1 MKKRW
6 VLKDFDQGI
15 ADHLQEVL
23 KVHPVLCQLL
33 SQRTIT
39 SFDEAKDFF
48 RPKWEHL
55 HDPFLMK
62 DMDKAIDRIQEAMQR
77 KEKILIYGDYDVDGT
92 TSVALVYSFLRR
104 YYLEMDYYL
113 PDRYKEGY
121 GISSQGIDW
130 AKENGFTLIIA
141 LDCGIKAIDKIEY
154 ASEKGIDFI
163 ICDHHLP
170 GDEIPKAIAVLDPKR
185 VDCNYPFKELS
196 GCGIGFKLMHAY
208 ILKHEIN
215 ESELTNFLDL
225 VVISIAAD
233 IVPVIGENR
242 ILAYLG
248 LNQLNHHPSEGVKA
262 LIKAAGM
269 KRELSISD
277 IVFSLG
283 PRINAAGRMDDARH
297 AVKLLIS
304 EHSEQADNNADAL
317 NVKNKERK
325 EVDVNITA
333 EALSMLVNDAD
344 QQNKKSTVLF
354 QSHWHKGVVG
364 IVASRML
371 DHYYRPTII
380 LTESNGLASG
390 SARSV
395 AGFDI
400 HEAIKSCSDLLEQ
413 FGGHMFAAGLTLK
426 IENVPEFIARFEE
439 VVSNTIEDQMLIP
452 QINIDAEL
460 SPKDINN
467 KFYEILKQFSPFGPH
482 NMKPIFVSRG
492 MIDTGQSRIVG
503 NGHLKISLMQEGT
516 PFQLKGIVFN
526 GEEYLNLLKS
536 KQPIDLCYSLE
547 ENEWNNN
554 KSLEI
559 NVRDIKLNG
568 N

>member
-503 NGHLKISLMQEGT
+503 NGHLKISLMQEGS

-526 GEEYLNLLKS
+526 GEEYLNLVKS

>member
-6 VLKDFDQGI
+6 AIKGYNQDV
-15 ADHLQEVL
+15 AEHLQDVL

-33 SQRTIT
+33 SQRSINT
-39 SFDEAKDFF
+39 FDEAKDFF

-62 DMDKAIDRIQEAMQR
+62 DMDKAIDRIQEAMRR
-77 KEKILIYGDYDVDGT
+77 KEKILVYGDYDVDGT

-104 YYLEMDYYL
+104 YYLNMDYYL

-121 GISSQGIDW
+121 GISFQGIDW

-154 ASEKGIDFI
+154 ATEREIDFI

-170 GDEIPKAIAVLDPKR
+170 GDEIPNAVAVLDPKR

-208 ILKHEIN
+208 ILKHGIN
-215 ESELTNFLDL
+215 ENELTKYLDL
-225 VVISIAAD
+225 AVISIAAD
-233 IVPVIGENR
+233 IVPVSGENR
-242 ILAYLG
+242 VLAFLG

-262 LIKAAGM
+262 LIKAAGV

-304 EHSEQADNNADAL
+304 EHSEQAENNADAL

-333 EALSMLVNDAD
+333 EALSLLVNDIN
-344 QQNKKSTVLF
+344 QQKKKSTVLF

-380 LTESNGLASG
+380 LTESNGVASG

-400 HEAIKSCSDLLEQ
+400 HEAIKSCGDLLEQ

-426 IENVPEFIARFEE
+426 IENVPAFIARFEE
-439 VVSNTIEDQMLIP
+439 VVASTIEDDMLIP
-452 QINIDAEL
+452 QIIIDAEL
-460 SPKDINN
+460 SPKDITP
-467 KFYEILKQFSPFGPH
+467 KFYEVLKQFSPFGPH
-482 NMKPIFVSRG
+482 NMKPVFVTRG
-492 MIDTGQSRIVG
+492 MIDTGYSRIVG
-503 NGHLKISLMQEGT
+503 NGHLKISLMMEGT
-516 PFQLKGIVFN
+516 PFQIKGILFN
-526 GEEYLNLLKS
+526 GEEFLSLVKS

-547 ENEWNNN
+547 ENEWNNI
-554 KSLEI
+554 KSLEV
-559 NVRDIKLNG
+559 NVRDIKINS

>member
-15 ADHLQEVL
+15 ADHLQDVL
-23 KVHPVLCQLL
+23 KVHPILCQLL

-113 PDRYKEGY
+113 PDRDKEGY
-121 GISSQGIDW
+121 GISTQGIDW

-154 ASEKGIDFI
+154 ANEKGIDFI

-304 EHSEQADNNADAL
+304 EHSEQADNNADTL

-439 VVSNTIEDQMLIP
+439 VVSSTIEDQMLIP

-526 GEEYLNLLKS
+526 GEEYLNLVKS

>member
-15 ADHLQEVL
+15 ADHLQDVL

-121 GISSQGIDW
+121 GISTQGIDW

-154 ASEKGIDFI
+154 ANEKGIDFI

-248 LNQLNHHPSEGVKA
+248 LNKLNHHPSEGVKA

-304 EHSEQADNNADAL
+304 EHSEQADNNADTL

-439 VVSNTIEDQMLIP
+439 VVSSTIEDQMLIP

-526 GEEYLNLLKS
+526 GEEYLNLVKS